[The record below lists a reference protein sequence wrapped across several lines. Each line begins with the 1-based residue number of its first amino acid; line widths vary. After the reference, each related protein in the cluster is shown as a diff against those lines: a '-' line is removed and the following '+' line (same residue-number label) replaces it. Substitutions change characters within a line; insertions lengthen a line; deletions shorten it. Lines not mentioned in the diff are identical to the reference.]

1 MQRFGDTMPPK
12 ISVIVP
18 VYKVEQY
25 LPRCLDSILAQTY
38 EHLEIICVNDG
49 SPDDSL
55 AILER
60 YAARDARI
68 KVISREN
75 GGLSA
80 ARNTGLDAAT
90 GELIAFVD
98 SDDFLLPTMVETL
111 LRALEAHCA
120 DIVNCQFNH
129 YRSAEDIAP
138 RGYDHAPLVCETMQA
153 LRLLLADKQVTNH
166 VWRNLYKA
174 KLFGDIRFPVGKF
187 FEDIVVT
194 PQIFAKAENV
204 VFLSEALYQYR
215 ENRNSI
221 TQSPSQNQRKD
232 YFEAIG
238 HTFNLVRNELPA
250 FRDWYSFIYI
260 QKLLRFRH
268 ELLTQDRSI
277 DREGTLCLAVERELK
292 SLISLKLF
300 LGNKELFFKIL
311 LMGISRPITL
321 MLRPYRLFRYRL
333 MLKFCTGRKRQHYLN
348 KLERESW

>member
-1 MQRFGDTMPPK
+1 MPPK

-38 EHLEIICVNDG
+38 EQLEIICVNDG

-194 PQIFAKAENV
+194 PQIFAKAGKV
-204 VFLSEALYQYR
+204 VFLSDALYQYR

-221 TQSPSQNQRKD
+221 TQKPSRKQRKD
-232 YFEAIG
+232 YFEAIA
-238 HTFNLVRNELPA
+238 HAFRFVEKELPA

-260 QKLLRFRH
+260 KKLLQFRH
-268 ELLTQDRSI
+268 ELLTRDRRV
-277 DREGTLCLAVERELK
+277 DTEGALCKAVEHELK

-311 LMGISRPITL
+311 LLGISRPITL
-321 MLRPYRLFRYRL
+321 MLRHYRVFRYRL

>member
-1 MQRFGDTMPPK
+1 MPPK

-49 SPDDSL
+49 SPDNSL

-98 SDDFLLPTMVETL
+98 SDDFLLPTMAETL
-111 LRALEAHCA
+111 LRALEAHSA
-120 DIVNCQFNH
+120 DMVNCQFNH

-138 RGYDHAPLVCETMQA
+138 RGYDHAPLVCETMEA

-174 KLFGDIRFPVGKF
+174 ELFVDIRFPEGKF

-194 PQIFAKAENV
+194 PQIFAKAGKV
-204 VFLSEALYQYR
+204 VFLSDALYQYR

-221 TQSPSQNQRKD
+221 TQKPSRKQRKD
-232 YFEAIG
+232 YFEAIA
-238 HTFNLVRNELPA
+238 HAFRFVENELPA

-260 QKLLRFRH
+260 KKLLHFRH
-268 ELLTQDRSI
+268 ELLTRDRRV
-277 DREGTLCLAVERELK
+277 DAEGTLCKAVE
-292 SLISLKLF
+292 
-300 LGNKELFFKIL
+300 KELRQFLSARLGKERLSLFISIL
-311 LMGISRPITL
+311 LLAPERTITL
-321 MLRPYRLFRYRL
+321 NLRPFRLFRYRL

-348 KLERESW
+348 KLERES